1 MTTVARDSINRRSRR
16 FRRGRSLSFAAIIFD
31 HWRDEMSNSDLI
43 RKYFSAYE
51 NKDRK
56 AVESLL
62 TDDFVFT
69 SPYDYRIDRETYFK
83 RCWPYTEKSP
93 TYGIEKLFE
102 KGNEAFILYDCKT
115 KNGGNSRNTE
125 FFAIEGNKINKIKEL
140 EVYLPLP
147 QRNQRNQRKQQSQKS
162 MLRPNLESFRQ
173 LL

>member
-1 MTTVARDSINRRSRR
+1 
-16 FRRGRSLSFAAIIFD
+16 
-31 HWRDEMSNSDLI
+31 MSNSDVI

-69 SPYDYRIDRETYFK
+69 SPCDYHIDRETYFK
-83 RCWPYTEKSP
+83 RCWPYSEKFP

-115 KNGGNSRNTE
+115 KNGGSSRNRE
-125 FFAIEGNKINKIKEL
+125 FFTIEGNKIREV
-140 EVYLPLP
+140 EVYFGSAPKEP
-147 QRNQRNQRKQQSQKS
+147 A
-162 MLRPNLESFRQ
+162 
-173 LL
+173 